1 VSPRVA
7 MRSLARY
14 SRAATPWGLT
24 VTTAVIAIVLLSIVA
39 RWPAAMW
46 PLHGA
51 TIGLLAA
58 VSAWSV
64 DERCSAI
71 VDLVPRPLWW
81 RTVARA
87 PAALLLVAV
96 WVAMHLSLRDRLP
109 DHLGVLVLQGVS
121 AVLVG
126 FAVATWQRTRGNPEP
141 GQRMAMLVCPAAVA
155 IALAKPWSTHVPV
168 FPIWPHENW
177 PRATAIWSI
186 TGGVGVLVLIAAI
199 QRDAAD
205 RAHR

>member
-1 VSPRVA
+1 VSPRVT
-7 MRSLARY
+7 MRSLASY
-14 SRAATPWGLT
+14 SRAATPWGLCM
-24 VTTAVIAIVLLSIVA
+24 TTAVITTVLLLLVA

-51 TIGLLAA
+51 TIGLIAG

-64 DERCSAI
+64 DERCSAV
-71 VDLVPRPLWW
+71 VDLAPRPLWW

-109 DHLGVLVLQGVS
+109 DHLGVLVLQGSS
-121 AVLVG
+121 AVVAG
-126 FAVATWQRTRGNPEP
+126 FAVATWQRSSGTPEP
-141 GQRMAMLVCPAAVA
+141 GQRVAMFICPAALA
-155 IALAKPWSTHVPV
+155 IALAKPWNTHAPV

-177 PRATAIWSI
+177 PRATSMWSI
-186 TGGVGVLVLIAAI
+186 TGGLGVLVLIAAI